1 MKTRNALILTVVLIA
16 AALAPNALAKRFDDA
31 YVSNPNKV
39 GVQQAPSIRPD
50 DRAGLRGASQSEAV
64 PTASRPDDRAGLHGP
79 GTFTPTVVEATST
92 GFDWGDA
99 LIGGIG
105 GIGTALALMG
115 AFFLVA
121 SRRSRAR
128 MA

>member
-1 MKTRNALILTVVLIA
+1 MNTRKALILTVVLVA
-16 AALAPNALAKRFDDA
+16 AALAPDALAKRFDHA

-64 PTASRPDDRAGLHGP
+64 PTARRPDDRAGLHGP
-79 GTFTPTVVEATST
+79 GTSTPTVVEAAST

-99 LIGGIG
+99 LIGGLG
-105 GIGTALALMG
+105 GVGTALALMG
-115 AFFLVA
+115 ALFLVA

-128 MA
+128 TA